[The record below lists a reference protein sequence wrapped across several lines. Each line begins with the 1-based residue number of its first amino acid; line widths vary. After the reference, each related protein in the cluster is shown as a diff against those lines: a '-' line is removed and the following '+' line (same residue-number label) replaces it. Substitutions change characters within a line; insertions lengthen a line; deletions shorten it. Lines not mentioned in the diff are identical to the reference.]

1 MKDWVKQSYAGGV
14 PMGADLPPM
23 PAGGKGTAPKFVL
36 WAVKDPSSG
45 NLDRIQ
51 VVKGWTQNGQSFE
64 KVFDVVWAGERK
76 PDKWTGKVPPIQ
88 STVNIEKAT
97 YTNDVGAAELK
108 TVWSDPEF
116 DASLHAFYY
125 ARVIEIPLT
134 RGSLLSS
141 GPVVSHN
148 ARPSGR
154 GYAHVQRMFAVTHG
168 AAASGEI

>member
-1 MKDWVKQSYAGGV
+1 
-14 PMGADLPPM
+14 
-23 PAGGKGTAPKFVL
+23 
-36 WAVKDPSSG
+36 
-45 NLDRIQ
+45 
-51 VVKGWTQNGQSFE
+51 
-64 KVFDVVWAGERK
+64 
-76 PDKWTGKVPPIQ
+76 
-88 STVNIEKAT
+88 
-97 YTNDVGAAELK
+97 
-108 TVWSDPEF
+108 VWSDPEF